1 MIVYDVLVLSITSLT
16 RCWIAPILSS
26 PFSTAAEIEKGV
38 LQDNSPAADGLDPY
52 RTGSSTECPGDSYDS
67 GRLMLVLLQAAEC
80 PSHSDSL
87 Q

>member
-1 MIVYDVLVLSITSLT
+1 MIVYDVPVLSITPLT

-38 LQDNSPAADGLDPY
+38 LQGNSPAAGWLRSL
-52 RTGSSTECPGDSYDS
+52 RTGSSTECPGNSYDS